1 MKMKFQS
8 KERMKMET
16 AKEVEAK
23 KEKLENSEL
32 TTILITGAKKGE
44 WYDEMVGNRMLV
56 KLYKSKRAA
65 RCYSMPDLWLK
76 DGDFKVIK
84 GKDIRYGGEAKLTPS
99 SSPKKKKPVAS
110 KITTGETIVLDSIT
124 DTLNTKE
131 ETAVRESFD
140 AILQKR
146 KKGE

>member
-1 MKMKFQS
+1 
-8 KERMKMET
+8 MET
-16 AKEVEAK
+16 AKEVLEK

-84 GKDIRYGGEAKLTPS
+84 GKDIRYGGTAKSTS
-99 SSPKKKKPVAS
+99 TPKKKPAPKKV
-110 KITTGETIVLDSIT
+110 TTGEAIVLDSI
-124 DTLNTKE
+124 N
-131 ETAVRESFD
+131 D
-140 AILQKR
+140 ALE